1 MSGKRKFKSYNDLK
15 RWQNEYGGKRVSE
28 SMRESAE
35 RRRYGGKTQAER
47 YEQAMA
53 EKRSQG

>member
-1 MSGKRKFKSYNDLK
+1 MSKRKFESYNDLK
-15 RWQNEYGGKRVSE
+15 RWQNEYGSKRASE
-28 SMRESAE
+28 SMRASSE

-53 EKRSQG
+53 EKRTRG